1 MGLRKGQH
9 MKIVWKGK
17 FDGNPDSL
25 PHGEHKPGAVKFKEI
40 DDPKKLGLFM
50 NLACIPVFVI
60 AFALL
65 LFRVDIEIMGKMDF
79 LVGCVLALVCLVPHE
94 LLHAICFREESQIYT
109 NLKSGMLFV
118 VGTED
123 MSKGRFIFMSMLP
136 NLVFGFLPF
145 LLCMIFPSLTVL
157 GALGALSIGMG
168 IGDYYNVFHALT
180 QMPKGARTYLYGFNS
195 WWYLPEAQGVK
206 K

>member
-1 MGLRKGQH
+1 

-17 FDGNPDSL
+17 FDGNVENL

-40 DDPKKLGLFM
+40 DDPKKLGLFL

-60 AFALL
+60 IFAML
-65 LFRVDIEIMGKMDF
+65 LFRTGIESMGQMGF
-79 LVGCVLALVCLVPHE
+79 LAGCVLSLVSLVPHE
-94 LLHAICFREESQIYT
+94 FLHAICFREEAQIYT
-109 NLKSGMLFV
+109 NFKNGMLFV

-123 MSKGRFIFMSMLP
+123 MSKSRFIFMSMLP

-195 WWYLPEAQGVK
+195 WWYLPEDQRNK
-206 K
+206 T